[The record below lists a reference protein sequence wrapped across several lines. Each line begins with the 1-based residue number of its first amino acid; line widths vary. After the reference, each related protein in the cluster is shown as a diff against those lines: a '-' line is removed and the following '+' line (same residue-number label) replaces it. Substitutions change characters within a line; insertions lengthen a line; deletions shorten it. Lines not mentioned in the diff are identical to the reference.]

1 MKIFVG
7 CSSSENIDEKYLKGS
22 KELLDLVLKDND
34 LVFGACNKG
43 IMGLAYDSAI
53 SHGRQVIGICPEA
66 YKEDFKSLNCTKEIV
81 TNSVSERTN
90 KLIEESDILLF
101 LPGGIGTYFELF
113 SAIEGKRCHEFN
125 KLIILFNSNG
135 FFDKF
140 KEMLIENYENGFL
153 KESDLKNVIITDNAH
168 NVMSNIKAYENPD
181 SMEASFEYGIFLIKD
196 SLKGLQSGQHS
207 RRYSPLFD
215 KYNDA
220 ISVIEY
226 EVAKQRS
233 ENKDT
238 NDFYKVQ
245 CDKLSYLY
253 HKLTMEYLMAK
264 KILGTRKEK
273 KQAEK
278 ILDTLTGKNDDLDND
293 KNNGDNPL
301 SRKIKL

>member
-1 MKIFVG
+1 
-7 CSSSENIDEKYLKGS
+7 
-22 KELLDLVLKDND
+22 
-34 LVFGACNKG
+34 
-43 IMGLAYDSAI
+43 
-53 SHGRQVIGICPEA
+53 
-66 YKEDFKSLNCTKEIV
+66 
-81 TNSVSERTN
+81 
-90 KLIEESDILLF
+90 
-101 LPGGIGTYFELF
+101 
-113 SAIEGKRCHEFN
+113 
-125 KLIILFNSNG
+125 
-135 FFDKF
+135 
-140 KEMLIENYENGFL
+140 MLIENYENGFL

-196 SLKGLQSGQHS
+196 SLKELQSGQHS

-238 NDFYKVQ
+238 NDFYKIQ

-253 HKLTMEYLMAK
+253 HKLTMEYLMTK

-273 KQAEK
+273 KHAEK
-278 ILDTLTGKNDDLDND
+278 ILDILTGKNDDLDND
-293 KNNGDNPL
+293 KNNGDEPL
-301 SRKIKL
+301 SRKVKL

>member
-1 MKIFVG
+1 MKVFVG
-7 CSSSENIDEKYLKGS
+7 CSSSDKIDEKYLKDN

-34 LVFGACNKG
+34 LVFGACNNG
-43 IMGLAYDSAI
+43 IMGLAYNSAI
-53 SHGRQVIGICPEA
+53 SHKRQVIGICPEA
-66 YKEDFKSLNCTKEIV
+66 YKDDFKSLNCTKEIV

-113 SAIEGKRCHEFN
+113 SAIEGKRCNEFD
-125 KLIILFNSNG
+125 KPIILFNSNG

-140 KEMLIENYENGFL
+140 KEMLVENYENGFL

-196 SLKGLQSGQHS
+196 SLKELQSGQYS
-207 RRYSPLFD
+207 RCYNPLFD

-220 ISVIEY
+220 ISVIED
-226 EVAKQRS
+226 EVAQKRK
-233 ENKDT
+233 EIKDT
-238 NDFYKVQ
+238 NEFYKVQ

-264 KILGTRKEK
+264 KIFGTRKER

-278 ILDTLTGKNDDLDND
+278 ILDIITSSNDDLDND
-293 KNNGDNPL
+293 KNNGDDPL
-301 SRKIKL
+301 SRKIKI